1 MKREFDE
8 HLFDDFVQSAIA
20 CDDKTKRVGPFDHDT
35 DTLKLSIVFQ
45 KRMSDKVF
53 IYLVI

>member
-20 CDDKTKRVGPFDHDT
+20 CDDKTKRAGLFDHDT
-35 DTLKLSIVFQ
+35 DTLKLSIFFQ